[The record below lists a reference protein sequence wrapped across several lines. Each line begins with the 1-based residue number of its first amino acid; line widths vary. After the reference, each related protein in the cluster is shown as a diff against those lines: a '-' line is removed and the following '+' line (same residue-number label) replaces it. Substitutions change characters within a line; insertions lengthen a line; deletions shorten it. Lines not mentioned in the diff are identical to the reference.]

1 MIHTRI
7 ADVTHPTP
15 APRPHAGPAAVRGG
29 PPVTDPGFETVVAL
43 LDDEYARAVL
53 AATDGRARSATEL
66 AATLD
71 ASKQTVYRR
80 LERLR
85 EAGLVAEAT
94 RPRSDGHHETVY
106 TATLERVSVELREG
120 EFAVEVETDGER
132 DAADTLTDLW
142 RRFP

>member
-1 MIHTRI
+1 M
-7 ADVTHPTP
+7 
-15 APRPHAGPAAVRGG
+15 
-29 PPVTDPGFETVVAL
+29 TDPGFETVVAL